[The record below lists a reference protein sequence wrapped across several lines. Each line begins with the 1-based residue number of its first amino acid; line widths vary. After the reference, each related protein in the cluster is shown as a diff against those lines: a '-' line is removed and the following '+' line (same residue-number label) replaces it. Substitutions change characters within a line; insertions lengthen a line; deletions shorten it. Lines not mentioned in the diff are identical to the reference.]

1 MDPISALSLAA
12 NIFQVIGFTND
23 VVTISKQIYDAGS
36 PAGLSEL
43 EHIATDALNTADDIT
58 TRLRECEPAPPGSA
72 DSVLLRLGEETVR
85 IAKELKDMLEKL
97 RAKGAGGKPWH
108 TLHQTFMTIWRRDD
122 IENLEKRLVAVREEL
137 QFHGVALIQKK
148 LDQQS
153 LRLQDVVVK
162 LDDQAQAVIPQL
174 FGQLDEIK
182 MQNETIIDNQM
193 NGETVASRRH
203 EELMGAI
210 KGAMYQPGQPLP
222 QNTKASPEMIG
233 NAQTKILVSLWF
245 ATMQDREDTIHQAHH
260 RTYEWLF
267 CDPVAAQKPWSNF
280 RTFLS
285 NDTDIYW
292 ITGKAGS
299 GKSTLTKFAVHHDR
313 TAEALQQWANGKRL
327 NRAHFYFYYK
337 GTKLEKSEAGVLRS
351 LLHQLLFQ
359 RRTLIKFAFPDRFEA
374 LCFDQ
379 DGGRSFEPTYWEM
392 KRALEA
398 LVKSLPDERFFFSV
412 DGLDEYDADN
422 HRMGELVDV
431 FKELSKLPNVKFLL
445 TSRPWVVFE
454 ERLAEYPR
462 LRLHELTKPDIA
474 NFVDQQIREHQS
486 ALTVANSDNP
496 LIEFLKVEIVEN
508 SAGVF
513 LWVYLV
519 VRSLLEGLNSGDSIE
534 ELRGRILELPTDLE
548 DLYLYMWIRIPKRY
562 QSQVSRLLQIL
573 SFGTSEGAR
582 TSLLGLAL
590 TDELDEETVFTLPV
604 APLEKEE
611 AHRLMKSMET
621 RIVGRCLGIIEV
633 QRVKEIK
640 VDPWTPSLD
649 SDCYENIV
657 EGELGN
663 PFVTFIHRTV
673 FEFVSSPEVG
683 VKLKE
688 ATAASTGRSGE
699 VFQAE
704 SALLRLLVLRIKTF
718 AHDSLHKDVFRNA
731 VFPPTLERLVYYAL
745 RTCRQ
750 AEKATG
756 KSQTRLLKELD
767 KTMTH
772 LYNNVYNCP
781 NTYHWSNALYLQ
793 GEVGEE
799 TLLSVKQLSL
809 SQSDMLSLAI
819 RHGLIRFVKESATVS
834 EAVKSKP
841 GRPLLDYALRPGC
854 KTLGYAESLDLN
866 RSSEMVSFL
875 LSKGARPSQKA
886 NGTLLMVLF
895 IEDLTEDAS
904 GDETAKT
911 ILMML
916 PYIQECEMDPRWLGS
931 LARTLSDAQ
940 YGRDV
945 EEDVIKA
952 VRTLYR
958 LYHKTNPEDMVG
970 GLVEARPVERPKV
983 NRVAKKLFCCFG
995 G

>member
-43 EHIATDALNTADDIT
+43 EQIATDALNTADDIT
-58 TRLRECEPAPPGSA
+58 TRLRVCGPAPPGSA
-72 DSVLLRLGEETVR
+72 DSVLLRLGEEAVR
-85 IAKELKDMLEKL
+85 IAQELKDLLEKL

-108 TLHQTFMTIWRRDD
+108 TLHQTFMTIWKRDD
-122 IENLEKRLVAVREEL
+122 IEKLEKRLAAVREEL

-153 LRLQDVVVK
+153 LQLQDVVVK

-174 FGQLDEIK
+174 FGQLDRIK
-182 MQNETIIDNQM
+182 MQNDTIIDNQM

-203 EELMGAI
+203 EELMGAV
-210 KGAMYQPGQPLP
+210 KGAMYQPGQPLLP
-222 QNTKASPEMIG
+222 NTKASPEKIG

-245 ATMQDREDTIHQAHH
+245 ATMQDREDTIHQAHN
-260 RTYEWLF
+260 RT
-267 CDPVAAQKPWSNF
+267 
-280 RTFLS
+280 
-285 NDTDIYW
+285 DTDIYW

-299 GKSTLTKFAVHHDR
+299 GKRRTSTSTIKA
-313 TAEALQQWANGKRL
+313 Q
-327 NRAHFYFYYK
+327 
-337 GTKLEKSEAGVLRS
+337 KLEKSEAGVLRS
-351 LLHQLLFQ
+351 LLHQILFQ
-359 RRTLIKFAFPDRFEA
+359 RRTLIKFAFPERFEA
-374 LCFDQ
+374 LCLDQ
-379 DGGRSFEPTYWEM
+379 DGGRSFEPTYWEL

-398 LVKSLPDERFFFSV
+398 LLKSCPDERFFFSV

-422 HRMGELVDV
+422 HQMGELVDV
-431 FKELSKLPNVKFLL
+431 FKELSKLPNVKLLL

-454 ERLAEYPR
+454 ERLADYPR

-474 NFVDQQIREHQS
+474 SFVDQQIREHQS
-486 ALTVANSDNP
+486 AWTMTHHDQS

-562 QSQVSRLLQIL
+562 QSQVSHLLQIL

-590 TDELDEETVFTLPV
+590 EEKLDEETVFTLPV
-604 APLEKEE
+604 APLEREE
-611 AHRLMKSMET
+611 AHRQMNSMET
-621 RIVGRCLGIIEV
+621 RIAGRCLGIIEV
-633 QRVKEIK
+633 QRVKDIK
-640 VDPWTPSLD
+640 VDRWTPSPD
-649 SDCYENIV
+649 SDCYENSI
-657 EGELGN
+657 EEELGN

-688 ATAASTGRSGE
+688 ATTVSTSE
-699 VFQAE
+699 VFQPE
-704 SALLRLLVLRIKTF
+704 TALLRLLILRIKTF
-718 AHDSLHKDVFRNA
+718 AQDSFHKDVDNGA
-731 VFPPTLERLVYYAL
+731 VFPPTIERLVYYAL

-756 KSQTRLLKELD
+756 KAQTRLVKELD

-772 LYNNVYNCP
+772 LYNTVYNCP
-781 NTYHWSNALYLQ
+781 STYHWSTALRLQ
-793 GEVGEE
+793 GEVGVEP
-799 TLLSVKQLSL
+799 LLSVERLAQ
-809 SQSDMLSLAI
+809 SQSDMLSLAV
-819 RHGLIRFVKESATVS
+819 RHGLIRFVKESETVD
-834 EAVKSKP
+834 EAARSKP

-854 KTLGYAESLDLN
+854 KALGYAESLDLQ

-875 LSKGARPSQKA
+875 LEKGARPSQKV
-886 NGTLLMVLF
+886 NGKQLIVLF
-895 IEDLTEDAS
+895 IEDLQEDSS
-904 GDETAKT
+904 GDETAKI

-916 PYIQECEMDPRWLGS
+916 PYVQECEMDPRWLKL
-931 LARTLSDAQ
+931 LADILGAAQ

-945 EEDVIKA
+945 EEDVAKA

-958 LYHKTNPEDMVG
+958 LYHEANSEDVEGGLVEARTEDIEG
-970 GLVEARPVERPKV
+970 GLVEARPVESKA
-983 NRVAKKLFCCFG
+983 NRVAKKFFCCFG